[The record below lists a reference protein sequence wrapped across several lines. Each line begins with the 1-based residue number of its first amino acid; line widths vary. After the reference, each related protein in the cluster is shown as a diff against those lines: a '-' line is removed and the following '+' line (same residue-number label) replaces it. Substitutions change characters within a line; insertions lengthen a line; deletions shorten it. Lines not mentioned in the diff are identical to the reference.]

1 MLEELTVSPI
11 PEALLALGGV
21 TAILIGIRG
30 SKTSFGKLLNLVGFI
45 IGGVMILSGVRTL
58 FLGGPLTQVATM
70 LIILGVGLFFRIFAK
85 VPVAIIFSLL
95 LATIAFISLSFI
107 VPNLTYVAIGA
118 GVVFLLSL
126 FIVGSIEV
134 VADTIGRILGWR
146 PIIFVLGV
154 IALLI
159 AGGFIL

>member
-1 MLEELTVSPI
+1 
-11 PEALLALGGV
+11 
-21 TAILIGIRG
+21 
-30 SKTSFGKLLNLVGFI
+30 
-45 IGGVMILSGVRTL
+45 
-58 FLGGPLTQVATM
+58 
-70 LIILGVGLFFRIFAK
+70 VGLFFRIFAK